1 MAVEHAEQLHQRDRR
16 LDLARLIAR
25 KRIDATAEDL
35 ASLVLSQ
42 TQFFAHALD
51 GERIDCP
58 GIQLAR
64 EIAHE
69 EAVSGG
75 GKMVLLPA
83 YFMILAALAQ
93 AISRAFSAP
102 MNRIIRGT

>member
-1 MAVEHAEQLHQRDRR
+1 MLDNKDCLQQSELDSGSNVSTDRK
-16 LDLARLIAR
+16 LA
-25 KRIDATAEDL
+25 
-35 ASLVLSQ
+35 Q
-42 TQFFAHALD
+42 TQFLAHALD
-51 GERIDCP
+51 GERIDYP

-83 YFMILAALAQ
+83 YFMISAALAQ